1 MNDEKEELTRTMN
14 DLKSELDAVSK
25 MLKETTIRADKA
37 EYALKEA
44 EGKIEWYK
52 GQIEAYQYCM
62 NCRR

>member
-1 MNDEKEELTRTMN
+1 MNEEKEELTRTIY

-25 MLKETTIRADKA
+25 MLKEATVRADKA

-44 EGKIEWYK
+44 EEKIEWYK